1 MNEPTPIVFVVD
13 DDPSIRTAVARLLG
27 SVGLRAEGYPSAE
40 AVLDR
45 LTSSDA
51 GCVVLDIRMPGP
63 SGLDLQASLAA
74 KGVRLPIL
82 FLTGHAD
89 VPITVRAMKAGAR
102 EVLTKP
108 FRDQDLL
115 DAVGQALEEDR
126 LARSRRSEVQQL
138 SSRFARLT
146 PRERQVMQLVVA
158 GLPNKRIAA
167 ELGAAEKTI
176 KVHRAAVMTKMQAES
191 LADLVHMADRLPLEV
206 RAKA

>member
-1 MNEPTPIVFVVD
+1 
-13 DDPSIRTAVARLLG
+13 
-27 SVGLRAEGYPSAE
+27 
-40 AVLDR
+40 
-45 LTSSDA
+45 
-51 GCVVLDIRMPGP
+51 
-63 SGLDLQASLAA
+63 
-74 KGVRLPIL
+74 
-82 FLTGHAD
+82 
-89 VPITVRAMKAGAR
+89 MKAGAR

-191 LADLVHMADRLPLEV
+191 LADLVHMADRLPLEA

>member
-1 MNEPTPIVFVVD
+1 MSEPTPTVFVVD

-45 LTSSDA
+45 LTSNDA

-191 LADLVHMADRLPLEV
+191 LADLVHMADRLPLDA